1 MTRAQGRDRCCCRT
15 ALGDFVLSYAKRLEG
30 KTIGEVLA
38 LGDKEKKKIAGLIA
52 SGVASALSSQ
62 AERLV
67 EALDI
72 QSMVVEKINGLDMAD
87 VERIILHVVNDE
99 LAWITILGG
108 ILGALIGV
116 VQSLL
121 SLL

>member
-1 MTRAQGRDRCCCRT
+1 
-15 ALGDFVLSYAKRLEG
+15 
-30 KTIGEVLA
+30 
-38 LGDKEKKKIAGLIA
+38 
-52 SGVASALSSQ
+52 
-62 AERLV
+62 
-67 EALDI
+67 
-72 QSMVVEKINGLDMAD
+72 MVVEKINGLDMAD

-121 SLL
+121 CFFEKAFRLRA